1 MVASEPPEESCSTCR
16 GSTVLTVGS
25 GSRRRPHPSQLALS
39 DGSSCLVTSNDSG
52 LRLALNFKATPG
64 EGEAPMCTCVAPSR
78 TDGFAHRCL
87 HSPLLGLFCPLSQ
100 LLLPIQ

>member
-16 GSTVLTVGS
+16 CSLS
-25 GSRRRPHPSQLALS
+25 GLGVAGGPTHPSQLALS
-39 DGSSCLVTSNDSG
+39 DGSSCLVTLNDSG
-52 LRLALNFKATPG
+52 LRLALNFEATPG
-64 EGEAPMCTCVAPSR
+64 EGEAPMCTCVAPSCI
-78 TDGFAHRCL
+78 DGFAHRCL